1 MRGFVIIPVVVA
13 ILVTALSS
21 VFIVDERK
29 KALVLQF
36 GEVKQVK
43 EDPGLGFKLPL
54 IQNVARFDD
63 RILQAEGLRYAAV
76 ARCFKRLFNL

>member
-29 KALVLQF
+29 KALNEWARLLAALEEGWPDYNV
-36 GEVKQVK
+36 V
-43 EDPGLGFKLPL
+43 PL
-54 IQNVARFDD
+54 KKGKA
-63 RILQAEGLRYAAV
+63 G
-76 ARCFKRLFNL
+76 